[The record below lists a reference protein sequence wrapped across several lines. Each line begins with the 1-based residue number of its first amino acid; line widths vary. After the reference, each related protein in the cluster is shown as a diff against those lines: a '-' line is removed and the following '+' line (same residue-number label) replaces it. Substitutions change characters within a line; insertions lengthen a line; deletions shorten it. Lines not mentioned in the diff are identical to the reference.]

1 LSPPSPLPPGAKEIS
16 MQLND
21 IWEDVLQDDD
31 MDANSACNLNSP
43 QLVQDSLNSNQPTP
57 FSLELPPSYD
67 NSPMIEI
74 TELMVDTS
82 DPTSTPKKSELDIL
96 TPMPSPLNKH
106 SKCQNEFCPYHNN
119 VKISAVSSPSVYSF
133 NSPDTSHS
141 IKPPKTTKKRPN
153 NKNEWSD
160 VKRKR
165 LLNLGQKYI
174 TKKGIAKDEKTL
186 GLPCKC
192 RYQCSNKI
200 THEHRVKCFS
210 HFWGLGDRTKQWN
223 FVIKYTEKIKKKRCL
238 NQDVPNNRKFTYKYY
253 LPLITNSNEFLC
265 EKVLVCQTMFLNT
278 LAASSRIFK
287 TAWKKFD
294 GSAIVEQDQ
303 RGRHANHRTIITDNM
318 KQSVC
323 DHVRA
328 FAPVES
334 HYVRKNNT
342 KLYLNGDLSIAKM
355 HKLYLEWHDAEKYT
369 CKASLR

>member
-1 LSPPSPLPPGAKEIS
+1 
-16 MQLND
+16 
-21 IWEDVLQDDD
+21 
-31 MDANSACNLNSP
+31 
-43 QLVQDSLNSNQPTP
+43 
-57 FSLELPPSYD
+57 
-67 NSPMIEI
+67 
-74 TELMVDTS
+74 
-82 DPTSTPKKSELDIL
+82 
-96 TPMPSPLNKH
+96 
-106 SKCQNEFCPYHNN
+106 
-119 VKISAVSSPSVYSF
+119 
-133 NSPDTSHS
+133 
-141 IKPPKTTKKRPN
+141 
-153 NKNEWSD
+153 
-160 VKRKR
+160 
-165 LLNLGQKYI
+165 
-174 TKKGIAKDEKTL
+174 
-186 GLPCKC
+186 
-192 RYQCSNKI
+192 
-200 THEHRVKCFS
+200 VKCFS
-210 HFWGLGDRTKQWN
+210 HFWGLGDTTKQWN

-369 CKASLR
+369 CKASLRQYRHIVNTNFNLSFHVPKKDQCDECHIFRQKKDPTEKEIEVFNIHEGSKKMEIFKKHRQKKCHRF